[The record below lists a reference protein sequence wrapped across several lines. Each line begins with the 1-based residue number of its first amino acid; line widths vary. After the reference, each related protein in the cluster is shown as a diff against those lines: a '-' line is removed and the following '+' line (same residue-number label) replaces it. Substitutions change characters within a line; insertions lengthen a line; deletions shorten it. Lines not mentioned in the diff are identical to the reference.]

1 MNSHH
6 HTPFLRPLL
15 RRWLPAL
22 LALLATSA
30 MAQSSFPNKPVKL
43 IVPFPPGGGNDV
55 IARVIGQKLS
65 DRWGQPVVID
75 NRAGANGIVGLQALM
90 QSPADGYTL
99 AVGAAG
105 PLAVNPSLYAKLP
118 YDPVKD
124 FAAVTNLVNYPL
136 LLVVHPSVPVRT
148 TRDVVALAKAKPG
161 QLSYASPGS
170 GNSGHLAGELFNTMA
185 GVNTL
190 HVPYKG
196 QGPALT
202 DLLSGQVQMLYSSIP
217 SVINQVKTG
226 QLKAIA
232 VGSAKRLPSL
242 SEVPTIAESGVPGY
256 EAYSWVGLVAPAN
269 TPSDIVHKIYRDVA
283 DILKQPDVA
292 DKLNQ
297 QGALPVGDTPEEFA
311 QYIKAEVAKWGQV
324 VRNAN
329 IKLEQ

>member
-1 MNSHH
+1 MNLDS
-6 HTPFLRPLL
+6 PGLSRRVLL
-15 RRWLPAL
+15 RAGLPVL
-22 LALLATSA
+22 LAMVGALAS
-30 MAQSSFPNKPVKL
+30 AQSSFPNKPVKI

-55 IARVIGQKLS
+55 IARVIGQKLT

-90 QSPADGYTL
+90 QSPPDGYTL

-105 PLAVNPSLYAKLP
+105 PLAVNPSLYARLP

-136 LLVVHPSVPVRT
+136 LLVVHPSVPART
-148 TRDVVALAKAKPG
+148 TREVVALAKSKPG

-170 GNSGHLAGELFNTMA
+170 GNSGHLAGELFNSMA
-185 GVNTL
+185 GVHTL

-226 QLKAIA
+226 QLRAIA

-242 SEVPTIAESGVPGY
+242 PDIPTIAESGVPGY

-269 TPSDIVHKIYRDVA
+269 TPSDIVHKIYRDVS

-292 DKLNQ
+292 EKLNQ
-297 QGALPVGDTPEEFA
+297 QGALPVGDTPEEFS

-329 IKLEQ
+329 IKLD

>member
-1 MNSHH
+1 MNLHIRRASRR
-6 HTPFLRPLL
+6 PFLRGLL
-15 RRWLPAL
+15 PTL
-22 LALLATSA
+22 LALLATTS
-30 MAQSSFPNKPVKL
+30 MAQSPFPNKPVKL

-90 QSPADGYTL
+90 QAPADGYTL

-105 PLAVNPSLYAKLP
+105 PLAVNPSLYARLP

-217 SVINQVKTG
+217 SVINQVKSG

-242 SEVPTIAESGVPGY
+242 PEVPTIAESGVPGY
-256 EAYSWVGLVAPAN
+256 EAYSWVGLVAPAH
-269 TPSDIVHKIYRDVA
+269 TPSDIVHKIYRDVS